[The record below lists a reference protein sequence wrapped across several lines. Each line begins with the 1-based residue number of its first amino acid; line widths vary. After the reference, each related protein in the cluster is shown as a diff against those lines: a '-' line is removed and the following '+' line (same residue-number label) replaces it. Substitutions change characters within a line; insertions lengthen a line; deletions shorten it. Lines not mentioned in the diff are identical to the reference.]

1 MSLLSSWNKR
11 TVKASQFEE
20 KPQPIRGGVTE
31 VIRLCDADPLRVYN
45 ELVRRGNEHRVV
57 ELNDKHKKAVQEYKD
72 DLIGIL
78 ESNEVATV

>member
-11 TVKASQFEE
+11 TVRASQFEE

-45 ELVRRGNEHRVV
+45 ELVRRGNEHRVA
-57 ELNDKHKKAVQEYKD
+57 ELNDKQEKAIQEYKD
-72 DLIGIL
+72 ELINTL
-78 ESNEVATV
+78 ESSEVAAV